1 MGRPLKYKKPR
12 RINVVSVTIVAILV
26 VLGVIAWEYVPLY
39 ITKSEA
45 YRVLEEFSST
55 FAGRDSLYTQD
66 KQARESL
73 RLKMDK
79 ELRLAGVDDYEMES
93 WIEVE
98 GKEVRLGVVYSKYIE
113 WPFDIVAKTEE
124 LYEIEHTLILD

>member
-12 RINVVSVTIVAILV
+12 RINVVSVTIAAILV
-26 VLGVIAWEYVPLY
+26 VLGVVAWEYVPLY
-39 ITKSEA
+39 ITKNEA
-45 YRVLEEFSST
+45 YRVLESYGST
-55 FAGRDSLYTQD
+55 FAGRDALYTQD
-66 KQARESL
+66 AVEREGL

-79 ELRLAGVDDYEMES
+79 ELRLAGVDDPAMES

-98 GKEVRLGVVYSKYIE
+98 GKEVKLGVVYSKFIE
-113 WPFDIVAKTEE
+113 WPFNIVAKTEE

>member
-1 MGRPLKYKKPR
+1 M
-12 RINVVSVTIVAILV
+12 AILV

-39 ITKSEA
+39 ITKNEA
-45 YRVLEEFSST
+45 YRVLEEHGST
-55 FAGRDSLYTQD
+55 FAGRDSLYTED

-98 GKEVRLGVVYSKYIE
+98 GKEVRLGVVYSKFIE
-113 WPFDIVAKTEE
+113 WPFNIVAKTEE